1 MSDRM
6 AMSVVEAAKSAGIGV
21 TKIYEEIAAGRLV
34 AKKFGKRTLIAV
46 EDLRLWLANLP
57 RIAV

>member
-6 AMSVVEAAKSAGIGV
+6 AMGVVETAKSAGIGV
-21 TKIYEEIAAGRLV
+21 TKIYEEIAAGRLG
-34 AKKFGKRTLIAV
+34 AKKSGKRTLIGV
-46 EDLRLWLANLP
+46 DNLRLWLANLP